1 MFINK
6 IILSKSGDFI
16 TEKHS
21 ISLPVQAKWLHQFFA
36 FSGNRRTIW
45 VEHISPRLRA
55 CRKSACRMST
65 CGFQPF
71 SSPNVFFS
79 ETVQLLEIKHTEQ
92 CQSAQHQA
100 GSNLRYTSQHRSEPV
115 CHWILAMHMS
125 WEKLSGC
132 TETWRESEGCL
143 MFPLQISRKIFRIFF
158 FSYLV
163 YFVWSRISLYRLQ
176 LADYIGRLA

>member
-6 IILSKSGDFI
+6 IILSKSGDFV
-16 TEKHS
+16 TEKQS
-21 ISLPVQAKWLHQFFA
+21 ISLPVEAKWLYHFGGFCFW
-36 FSGNRRTIW
+36 FSGNSRMTW

-55 CRKSACRMST
+55 CRKSASRIST

-71 SSPNVFFS
+71 NSPNVFFS
-79 ETVQLLEIKHTEQ
+79 ETVQLLEIKHTDQ

-132 TETWRESEGCL
+132 QKLEGKV
-143 MFPLQISRKIFRIFF
+143 R
-158 FSYLV
+158 V
-163 YFVWSRISLYRLQ
+163 
-176 LADYIGRLA
+176 